1 MKKFAF
7 TVCCSLL
14 LLINSANVQAGL
26 LLNGSFEAQDIG
38 PSQFLSVDAS
48 LVDDWKTTASDNKIE
63 VWNNG
68 FQGVAAY
75 EGKQHVELN
84 ANESSTLF
92 QDIAGISSG
101 SLLDFF
107 FAHRARAHW
116 DSNVLPSTVFD
127 EMQLTISDVLTG
139 SVLFSQNFRTGLE
152 WQLYSG
158 NDVATA
164 TGNTLRFAY
173 TSINTATGDNTI
185 GNFLDYV
192 GFGTDLVDVPE
203 PSSIALLALGLM
215 GLSLRKSRKIR

>member
-1 MKKFAF
+1 MKKFTI

-14 LLINSANVQAGL
+14 LFLNSANVNAGL

-38 PSQFLSVDAS
+38 PSLFLSVDQS
-48 LVDDWKTTASDNKIE
+48 FIDDWQTTASDNKIE

-68 FQGVAAY
+68 FQGVTAY
-75 EGKQHVELN
+75 DGKQHVELN

-92 QDIAGISSG
+92 QDVAGITSG

-116 DSNVLPSTVFD
+116 DSSVDPGTVFD
-127 EMQLTISDVLTG
+127 EMQLTITDIVTG
-139 SVLFSQNFRTGLE
+139 SVLFSQNYTTGLE
-152 WQLYSG
+152 WQLYTG

-192 GFGTDLVDVPE
+192 GFGTDLVKVPE
-203 PSSIALLALGLM
+203 PSSIALLALGLL
-215 GLSLRKSRKIR
+215 GLSSRKLRKIK

>member
-1 MKKFAF
+1 MKKFAI
-7 TVCCSLL
+7 TVFSSLL
-14 LLINSANVQAGL
+14 LLISSANSNAGL

-48 LVDDWKTTASDNKIE
+48 LVDDWQTTASDNKIE

-68 FQGVAAY
+68 FQGVNAFN
-75 EGKQHVELN
+75 GKQHVELN

-92 QDIAGISSG
+92 QDVSGIASG

-116 DSNVLPSTVFD
+116 DSQVDPNSVFD
-127 EMQLTISDVLTG
+127 EMQLSISDVVTG
-139 SVLFSQNFRTGLE
+139 SILFSQNYRTGLE
-152 WQLYSG
+152 WQLYTG

-192 GFGTDLVDVPE
+192 GFGTNLVEVPE
-203 PSSIALLALGLM
+203 PSSIALLALGLL
-215 GLSLRKSRKIR
+215 GLSSRKLRKIK